1 MKKLSVTIPEAMSMT
16 GLGRST
22 IYRLFDEKKLIRRK
36 CGNRTLILVS
46 ELEEFVRTLPL
57 DNEEVA

>member
-22 IYRLFDEKKLIRRK
+22 IYRLFDERKLTRRK

-57 DNEEVA
+57 DNEEAA